1 MGQVKN
7 SFDKESLK
15 KIGKSA
21 LLLIGG
27 FVVGDGGISI
37 LQYITNAD
45 LGIYRVPA
53 VLGFTFLINTV
64 REYMKGKEQPL
75 TLKPEDDKTIR

>member
-1 MGQVKN
+1 MQVKN

-21 LLLIGG
+21 LLLIFG
-27 FVVGDGGISI
+27 FIAGDGGISI
-37 LQYITNAD
+37 IQYITNAD
-45 LGIYRVPA
+45 LGVYRVPA
-53 VLGFTFLINTV
+53 VLVSTFVINTV

-75 TLKPEDDKTIR
+75 TLIPEDDKTIR

>member
-1 MGQVKN
+1 MQVKN

-21 LLLIGG
+21 LLLIFG
-27 FVVGDGGISI
+27 FIAGDGGISI
-37 LQYITNAD
+37 IQYITNAD
-45 LGIYRVPA
+45 LGVYRVPA
-53 VLGFTFLINTV
+53 VLVSTFIINTV

-75 TLKPEDDKTIR
+75 TLIPEDDKTIR